1 MLELTLPI
9 STIAKSLDMSEE
21 KIEKK
26 LKKIILINKIL

>member
-9 STIAKSLDMSEE
+9 STIAKSLDMSDDR
-21 KIEKK
+21 KK